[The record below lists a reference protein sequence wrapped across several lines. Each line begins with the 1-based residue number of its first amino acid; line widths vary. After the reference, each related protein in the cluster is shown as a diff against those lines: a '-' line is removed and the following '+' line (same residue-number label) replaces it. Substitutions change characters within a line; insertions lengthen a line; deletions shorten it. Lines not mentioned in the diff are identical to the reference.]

1 VCKRDRALEDPEGT
15 PVPNEKSI
23 TQIEAHGLCR
33 LRERKNPKQSIARRE
48 KKREKREGFQD
59 NIGTLTGSYSGPKF
73 VIAYSITLEFF
84 RGPSWHLMDQ

>member
-1 VCKRDRALEDPEGT
+1 MAYVGGE
-15 PVPNEKSI
+15 NEKI
-23 TQIEAHGLCR
+23 Q
-33 LRERKNPKQSIARRE
+33 NNQVARRE

-84 RGPSWHLMDQ
+84 CVPSRHLMDQ